1 MPLAEASTSSPQT
14 FSVTVALRDS
24 RLKLQR
30 THINR
35 LYHTTAAGIEYALLL
50 SVRLISMW
58 RVMTMF
64 IVTRRDVRN
73 MGWILG
79 VTVDSYSIGIT
90 IISGRCRGARGWGN
104 SLLRIWIHWK
114 SSPTSPFVL
123 RVEPLS
129 REAGGFIVYL
139 DDMQKV

>member
-1 MPLAEASTSSPQT
+1 MPLAVASTSSPQT
-14 FSVTVALRDS
+14 FSVIIALRDS

-35 LYHTTAAGIEYALLL
+35 LYHTTAAGTEYVLLL
-50 SVRLISMW
+50 SVILISMW
-58 RVMTMF
+58 RVLNMF
-64 IVTRRDVRN
+64 IVSCRDVRDP
-73 MGWILG
+73 GWISG
-79 VTVDSYSIGIT
+79 VTVDSYSIGIS
-90 IISGRCRGARGWGN
+90 IIPGRCRGARGWGN

-129 REAGGFIVYL
+129 REAGGYIIYL